1 MSLELATSGNVQKVL
16 PQSLGLEP
24 ELLLGGVIARA
35 NNYISASP
43 ENGYLPNQTITLALP
58 FECLDLRGAQLSF
71 TLAGTPAGGATFT
84 RYERDIRSLFNRITV
99 RFGSR
104 YVMDTQQTGLLYN
117 VLDQTYDVNWSS
129 TVGSLTTGSGST
141 VQRNTDFLN
150 PNKVYSVQL
159 YANEDSFFYNV
170 MPLHKLSVQCYIDFY
185 LAPASEVIESDV
197 NGATYVMNN
206 VQFHVASLVPTNNW
220 NDMFDMKISMN
231 PSITYTYFT
240 YEHLFD
246 SNILQAG
253 TSSCQKVLNYKYSS
267 VIGVIFVMQDKRTGS
282 QTQLNKMTKFN
293 FNGVSI
299 AYAKIGSSVYPVD
312 QIRNSS
318 DLLYMFAETMGLSM
332 RFPFAGAVN
341 FDSTNFIGAIPLARH
356 IKENRDINLS
366 LDGLN
371 TSLGSSFTLTL
382 GFTPNLPSAQDLHI
396 WAIVENTITYNK
408 NGSITF
414 NN

>member
-1 MSLELATSGNVQKVL
+1 MSLELATGGRVIKAL

-24 ELLLGGVIARA
+24 EILLSGVVARS

-43 ENGYLPNQTITLALP
+43 ENGYLPNQVVSLALP

-71 TLAGTPAGGATFT
+71 TLNGTVAGGATFT
-84 RYERDIRSLFNRITV
+84 RYERDIRSIFNRITV

-104 YVMDTQQTGLLYN
+104 YIMDTQQSGLLSN
-117 VLDQTYDVNWSS
+117 ILDQTYDVNWSS
-129 TVGSLTTGSGST
+129 TVGSLTTGTGST

-159 YANEDSFFYNV
+159 YANEDSFFYNI

-185 LAPASEVIESDV
+185 LAPANEVIESDV

-206 VQFHVASLVPTNNW
+206 VQFHCASLVPSNSW
-220 NDMFDMKISMN
+220 NDLYDQKISRDLG
-231 PSITYTYFT
+231 ITYTYFS

-246 SNILQAG
+246 SNILQLG

-267 VIGVIFVMQDKRTGS
+267 VIGLIFVMQDKRTGS

-293 FNGVSI
+293 YNGTSI
-299 AYAKIGSSVYPVD
+299 AYAKIGSSVFPVD

-318 DLLYMFAETMGLSM
+318 DLLYMFGECMGLSM
-332 RFPFAGAVN
+332 RFPFAASVN
-341 FDSTNFIGAIPLARH
+341 YDTTNFIGAIPLARH

-366 LDGLN
+366 LDD
-371 TSLGSSFTLTL
+371 F
-382 GFTPNLPSAQDLHI
+382 
-396 WAIVENTITYNK
+396 V
-408 NGSITF
+408 F
-414 NN
+414 NI